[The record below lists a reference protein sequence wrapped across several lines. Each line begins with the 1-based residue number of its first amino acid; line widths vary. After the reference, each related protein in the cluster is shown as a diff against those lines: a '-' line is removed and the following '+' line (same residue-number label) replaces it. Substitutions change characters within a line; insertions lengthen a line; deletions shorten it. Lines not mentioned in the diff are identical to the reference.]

1 MQSLVNGEVHD
12 NEQPPELERPA
23 PARGKRKSH
32 HSDSKGLRLLYKS
45 IMGPL
50 FDSLPEPAHPV
61 EASVN
66 DDEVAHSNGQ
76 GPSSVPADDQAVKE
90 PEQSSSPSLPPMNML

>member
-1 MQSLVNGEVHD
+1 MNNLQNWKDLLLPG
-12 NEQPPELERPA
+12 
-23 PARGKRKSH
+23 ARENHIILIQKVCDCYIRV
-32 HSDSKGLRLLYKS
+32 LYVIVIS
-45 IMGPL
+45 
-50 FDSLPEPAHPV
+50 PEPAHPV

-90 PEQSSSPSLPPMNML
+90 PEQSTSPPLPPMNML

>member
-1 MQSLVNGEVHD
+1 MTMNNLQNWKDLLLPGARENHIILIQKVCDCYIRVLYVIVVS
-12 NEQPPELERPA
+12 PE
-23 PARGKRKSH
+23 S
-32 HSDSKGLRLLYKS
+32 
-45 IMGPL
+45 
-50 FDSLPEPAHPV
+50 AHPV

-90 PEQSSSPSLPPMNML
+90 PEQSTSPPLPPMNML